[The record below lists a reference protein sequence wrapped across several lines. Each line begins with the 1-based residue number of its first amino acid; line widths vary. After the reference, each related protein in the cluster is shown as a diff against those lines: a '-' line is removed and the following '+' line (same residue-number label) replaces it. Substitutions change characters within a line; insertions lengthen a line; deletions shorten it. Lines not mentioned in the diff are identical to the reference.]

1 MIRSCFCINKS
12 GSSLI
17 RDQNERDLAI
27 GMDSNKYACGTTVG
41 NRAGEMPAANYYY
54 FEFQKWN
61 NLCKFIESISLILLY
76 FLLRDIYQIR
86 LYLGLTWLCYN

>member
-1 MIRSCFCINKS
+1 MKGTWQLEWIQINMHVARLL
-12 GSSLI
+12 G
-17 RDQNERDLAI
+17 I
-27 GMDSNKYACGTTVG
+27 GQ
-41 NRAGEMPAANYYY
+41 EIMPAANFYY